1 MKKFIVLAVS
11 VLFCT
16 LVFANGTDDPSSG
29 SSSVVVLNAN
39 GSNLFKVYYKAN
51 RFGNVKVSI
60 INEKQD
66 VVFSETLRKING
78 FMRPYNFDG
87 LPDGTYTILVED
99 AFGKRL
105 EKVSYS
111 PYQSKVFVHLSK
123 LAGEGNKYVLT
134 GRAFNEDEIS
144 VRIYDTYH
152 NLVFEEFRKV
162 AGEFGQ
168 IYNLK
173 HVAGAFTIEVGDQ
186 LGLLKT
192 IQYQ

>member
-1 MKKFIVLAVS
+1 MKKFIALSVS

-29 SSSVVVLNAN
+29 SSSVVVVNAN
-39 GSNLFKVYYKAN
+39 GSNLFKVFYKAN

-60 INEKQD
+60 LNQNQD
-66 VVFSETLRKING
+66 IVFSETLRKING

-87 LPDGTYTILVED
+87 LPKGTYTIQVED

-105 EKVSYS
+105 EKVNYS
-111 PYQSKVFVHLSK
+111 TYQSKVFVHLAK
-123 LAGEGNKYVLT
+123 LAGDENKYALT
-134 GRAFNEDEIS
+134 GRAFKPDEIQ
-144 VRIYDTYH
+144 VRIYDAYH
-152 NLVFEEFRKV
+152 QLVFEESRKV

-168 IYNLK
+168 VYNLK
-173 HVAGAFTIEVGDQ
+173 NVTGSFIIEVGNEE
-186 LGLLKT
+186 GVLKT

>member
-39 GSNLFKVYYKAN
+39 GSNLFKVFYKAN

-60 INEKQD
+60 LNQYQD
-66 VVFSETLRKING
+66 VVFTETLRKLNG

-87 LPDGTYTILVED
+87 LPDGTYTILIED

-105 EKVSYS
+105 EKVNYS
-111 PYQSKVFVHLSK
+111 AYQNKVFVHLAK

-134 GRAFNEDEIS
+134 GRTFKDDEIQ
-144 VRIYDTYH
+144 VRIYDAYH
-152 NLVFEEFRKV
+152 QMVFEESRKV

-173 HVAGAFTIEVGDQ
+173 NLTGSFTIEVTDQ
-186 LGLLKT
+186 DRVLKS
-192 IQYQ
+192 IQIQ